1 MSETVFALLDDAS
14 DLNSSERRSRRYTQ
28 YVSSLQL
35 HRGDDYRRFFDELQ
49 QALDTGLHAVTL
61 FAYEFGHQ
69 LHGIGSNTASIDF
82 GDRLRVGTNDRHG
95 DKPCI
100 TALLFKN
107 CDRLNSEEVNDWLI
121 KESTSDAYAITG
133 TRTML
138 SAQEFVQAVDK
149 IHRYI
154 EAGDTY
160 QVNFTFP
167 LRFNFTGDPITLY
180 AALRKRQPVP
190 YGAFITFPD
199 GSSVLSLSPELFV
212 SHSEGKLTCRPMKG
226 TAAASDDH
234 ALNVQRAQTLRQD
247 EKERAENLM
256 IVDLLRNDLGRIAQT
271 GSVRVPD
278 LFSVERFGAVLQ
290 MTSTIIADARP
301 DIALSNVFEALYPCG
316 SITGAPKRR
325 SMQILNELER
335 WPRHWYTGGIGWFDP
350 PESNRPLGDFML
362 SVPIRTL
369 LLEPP
374 DQHHHRQ
381 GEMGIGAG
389 IVYDSNAEN
398 EYQECLLKAGFLTGL
413 QSTFSLFETMC
424 ATAHGCELIDRH
436 LARMA
441 SSANIFG
448 FPFDPAEARQRVA
461 TECAELSDDQDYRL
475 RLSLNARGEIQ
486 LSKSPVTPL
495 QQPVNIL
502 LSTIVMRSD
511 DLLLAHKTTLR
522 HIYDEGWKNAEALG
536 AFDTLFFNERGEL
549 TEGGRSNVFVKLNG
563 QWMTPPLSAGVLP
576 GVMRARLLEDADW
589 NAIERTISRA
599 DLQNAEA
606 VCVCNALRGVLQAQ
620 VVWHD

>member
-1 MSETVFALLDDAS
+1 MSDAVFALLDDAS
-14 DLNSSERRSRRYTQ
+14 DLTSSERRSRRYTQ
-28 YVSSLQL
+28 CTGAL
-35 HRGDDYRRFFDELQ
+35 HLHPGDDYHRFFTELQ

-61 FAYEFGHQ
+61 FSYEFGHLLQ
-69 LHGIGSNTASIDF
+69 GIGSKTAHADI
-82 GDRLRVGTNDRHG
+82 G
-95 DKPCI
+95 DKRIGSVDDGHSDRSLI
-100 TALLFKN
+100 TTLLFKA
-107 CDRLNSEEVNDWLI
+107 CDRLNFAEIDNWLI
-121 KESTSDAYAITG
+121 KTSTSDAYAVAG
-133 TRTML
+133 TRAML
-138 SAQEFVQAVDK
+138 QEREFVQAVDK

-167 LRFNFTGDPITLY
+167 LRFNFTGDPVALY
-180 AALRKRQPVP
+180 SALRKRQPVP
-190 YGAFITFPD
+190 YGALIALPD

-212 SHSEGKLTCRPMKG
+212 SHAQGKLTCRPMKG

-234 ALNVQRAQTLRQD
+234 ALNAQHAQALRED

-290 MTSTIIADARP
+290 MTSTIVADARA
-301 DIALSNVFEALYPCG
+301 DITLSDVFEALYPCG

-325 SMQILNELER
+325 SMQILHELER
-335 WPRHWYTGGIGWFDP
+335 WPRHLYTGGIGWFDP
-350 PESNRPLGDFML
+350 PEADRPLGDFML

-369 LLEPP
+369 LLEAP
-374 DQHHHRQ
+374 DQHNHRQ

-389 IVYDSNAEN
+389 IVYDSNAES
-398 EYQECLLKAGFLTGL
+398 EYQECLLKARFLTGL
-413 QSTFSLFETMC
+413 QSTFSLFETMR
-424 ATAHGCELIDRH
+424 ATARGCELLDRH
-436 LARMA
+436 LERIA
-441 SSANIFG
+441 SSAQTFG
-448 FPFDPAEARQRVA
+448 FSLDLTEARRRVA
-461 TECAELSDDQDYRL
+461 AECAEISDDQDYRL
-475 RLSLNARGEIQ
+475 RLSLNANGEIK
-486 LSKSPVTPL
+486 LTKAPVAPL
-495 QQPVNIL
+495 QQPTRVL
-502 LSTIVMRSD
+502 LSTIAMQSD

-522 HIYDEGWKNAEALG
+522 HVYDAGWKKAEAVG

-549 TEGGRSNVFVKLNG
+549 TEGGRSNVFVKING

-576 GVMRARLLEDADW
+576 GVMRARLLEDDNW
-589 NAIERTISRA
+589 NAIEHTISRA
-599 DLQNAEA
+599 DLKNAEA

>member
-1 MSETVFALLDDAS
+1 MSDAVFALLDDAS
-14 DLNSSERRSRRYTQ
+14 DLTSSERRSRRYTR
-28 YVSSLQL
+28 YAGVL
-35 HRGDDYRRFFDELQ
+35 HLYSGDDHRRFFTELQ

-61 FAYEFGHQ
+61 FAYEFGHL
-69 LHGIGSNTASIDF
+69 LHGIGSKTAYTA
-82 GDRLRVGTNDRHG
+82 LG
-95 DKPCI
+95 DKLIASDDEGHSDRPWI
-100 TALLFKN
+100 TALLFKA
-107 CDRLNSEEVNDWLI
+107 CDRLNSDEVDDWLI
-121 KESTSDAYAITG
+121 KSSTSDAYAITG
-133 TRTML
+133 TRAML
-138 SAQEFVQAVDK
+138 SAQEFVQVVDK

-160 QVNFTFP
+160 QVNLTFP
-167 LRFNFTGDPITLY
+167 LRFNFTGDPVALY
-180 AALRKRQPVP
+180 SALRKRQPVP
-190 YGAFITFPD
+190 YGAFITLPD

-212 SHSEGKLTCRPMKG
+212 SHTRGKLTCRPMKG

-234 ALNVQRAQTLRQD
+234 ALNAQRAQALRED

-290 MTSTIIADARP
+290 MTSTIVADARA
-301 DIALSNVFEALYPCG
+301 DIALSEVFEALYPCG

-325 SMQILNELER
+325 SMQILHELER
-335 WPRHWYTGGIGWFDP
+335 WPRYLYTGGIGWFDP
-350 PESNRPLGDFML
+350 PESNYSLGDFVL

-369 LLEPP
+369 LLEAP
-374 DQHHHRQ
+374 DQHHHRK

-398 EYQECLLKAGFLTGL
+398 EYQECLLKARFLTGL
-413 QSTFSLFETMC
+413 QSTFSLFETMR
-424 ATAHGCELIDRH
+424 ASARGCELLDRH
-436 LARMA
+436 LERIA
-441 SSANIFG
+441 SSAHIFG
-448 FPFDPAEARQRVA
+448 FSFDPAEARRRVA
-461 TECAELSDDQDYRL
+461 AECAAISDDQDYRV
-475 RLSLNARGEIQ
+475 RLSLNANGEIQ
-486 LSKSPVTPL
+486 LSKAPVMPI
-495 QQPVNIL
+495 QQPTQVL

-522 HIYDEGWKNAEALG
+522 HVYDEGWKHAEAAG

-563 QWMTPPLSAGVLP
+563 QWMTPPLSDGVLP
-576 GVMRARLLEDADW
+576 GVMRARLLEDANW
-589 NAIERTISRA
+589 NAIEHTITRA

-606 VCVCNALRGVLQAQ
+606 VCVCNALRGVLQAE
-620 VVWHD
+620 VVW

>member
-1 MSETVFALLDDAS
+1 MSSAVFALLDDAS
-14 DLNSSERRSRRYTQ
+14 DNASIERRSRRYTQ
-28 YVSSLQL
+28 YERAL
-35 HRGDDYRRFFDELQ
+35 HLYREDDCQSFFAELQ

-61 FAYEFGHQ
+61 FSYEFGHQ
-69 LHGIGSNTASIDF
+69 LHGIGSNIARADF
-82 GDRLRVGTNDRHG
+82 GDRLAAGTTDSHG
-95 DKPCI
+95 DKPHI

-107 CDRLNSEEVNDWLI
+107 CDRLNSDEVNDWLI

-133 TRTML
+133 TRAML

-180 AALRKRQPVP
+180 AALRQRQPVP
-190 YGAFITFPD
+190 YGALIGLPD

-212 SHSEGKLTCRPMKG
+212 SHSQGKLTCRPMKG

-234 ALNVQRAQTLRQD
+234 AQNAQRAQTLRED

-290 MTSTIIADARP
+290 MTSTIVADARA
-301 DIALSNVFEALYPCG
+301 DITLSDVFGALYPCG

-325 SMQILNELER
+325 SMQILHELER
-335 WPRHWYTGGIGWFDP
+335 WPRHLYTGGIGWFDP
-350 PESNRPLGDFML
+350 PKSSYPLGDFML

-369 LLEPP
+369 LLEAP
-374 DQHHHRQ
+374 DQNHHRQ

-398 EYQECLLKAGFLTGL
+398 EYQECLLKARFLTGL
-413 QSTFSLFETMC
+413 QSTFSLFETMR
-424 ATAHGCELIDRH
+424 ATARGCELLDRH
-436 LARMA
+436 LARLS
-441 SSANIFG
+441 SSAQVFG
-448 FPFDPAEARQRVA
+448 FAFDLAEARRRVA
-461 TECAELSDDQDYRL
+461 AECAAMADDQDYRL

-486 LSKSPVTPL
+486 LSKAPVMPI
-495 QQPVNIL
+495 QQTVDVL
-502 LSTIVMRSD
+502 LSTIVMQSD

-522 HIYDEGWKNAEALG
+522 DVYDEGWKNAEVKG

-576 GVMRARLLEDADW
+576 GVMRAQLLEDTHW
-589 NAIERTISRA
+589 NAIEHTMTRA

-606 VCVCNALRGVLQAQ
+606 VCVCNALRGVLQVQ
-620 VVWHD
+620 IVWPD

>member
-1 MSETVFALLDDAS
+1 MSDAVFALLDDAS
-14 DLNSSERRSRRYTQ
+14 DLTSSERRSRLYTQ
-28 YVSSLQL
+28 CTGAL
-35 HRGDDYRRFFDELQ
+35 HLHPGDDYHRFFTELQ

-61 FAYEFGHQ
+61 FSYEFGHLLQ
-69 LHGIGSNTASIDF
+69 GIGSKTAHADI
-82 GDRLRVGTNDRHG
+82 G
-95 DKPCI
+95 DKRIGSVDDGHSNRSLI
-100 TALLFKN
+100 TTLLFKA
-107 CDRLNSEEVNDWLI
+107 CDRLNSSEVDDWLI
-121 KESTSDAYAITG
+121 NARTSDAYAITG
-133 TRTML
+133 TRAML

-167 LRFNFTGDPITLY
+167 LRFNFTGDPVALY
-180 AALRKRQPVP
+180 SALRKRQPVP
-190 YGAFITFPD
+190 YGALIALPD

-212 SHSEGKLTCRPMKG
+212 SHAQGELTCRPMKG

-234 ALNVQRAQTLRQD
+234 AMNAQRAQALRED

-290 MTSTIIADARP
+290 MTSTIVADARA
-301 DIALSNVFEALYPCG
+301 DITLSEVFEALYPCG

-325 SMQILNELER
+325 SMQILHELER
-335 WPRHWYTGGIGWFDP
+335 WPRQLYTGGIGWFDP
-350 PESNRPLGDFML
+350 PASKYPLGDFML

-369 LLEPP
+369 LLEAP
-374 DQHHHRQ
+374 DQHNHRQ

-389 IVYDSNAEN
+389 IVYDSNAES
-398 EYQECLLKAGFLTGL
+398 EYQECLLKARFLTGL
-413 QSTFSLFETMC
+413 QSTFSLFETMR
-424 ATAHGCELIDRH
+424 ATARGCELLDRH
-436 LARMA
+436 LERIA
-441 SSANIFG
+441 SSAQTFG
-448 FPFDPAEARQRVA
+448 FSLDLTEARRRVA
-461 TECAELSDDQDYRL
+461 AECAEISDDQDYRL
-475 RLSLNARGEIQ
+475 RLSLNANGEIK
-486 LSKSPVTPL
+486 LTKAPVAPL
-495 QQPVNIL
+495 QQPTHVL
-502 LSTIVMRSD
+502 LSTIVMQSD

-522 HIYDEGWKNAEALG
+522 HIYDDGWKHAEAVG

-549 TEGGRSNVFVKLNG
+549 TEGGRSNVFVKING

-576 GVMRARLLEDADW
+576 GVMRARLLEDDNW
-589 NAIERTISRA
+589 NAIEHTITRA
-599 DLQNAEA
+599 DLKNAEA
-606 VCVCNALRGVLQAQ
+606 VCVCNALRGILQAQ

>member
-1 MSETVFALLDDAS
+1 MSSAVFALLDDAS
-14 DLNSSERRSRRYTQ
+14 DNASIERRSRRYTQ
-28 YVSSLQL
+28 YERAL
-35 HRGDDYRRFFDELQ
+35 HLYREDDYQSFFAELQ

-69 LHGIGSNTASIDF
+69 LHGIGSNTTRADF
-82 GDRLRVGTNDRHG
+82 YGRLAEDTNDSHG
-95 DKPCI
+95 DKPHI

-107 CDRLNSEEVNDWLI
+107 CDRLNSDQVNDWLI

-133 TRTML
+133 TRAML
-138 SAQEFVQAVDK
+138 SAQKFVQAVDK

-180 AALRKRQPVP
+180 AALRQRQPVP
-190 YGAFITFPD
+190 YGALIGLPD

-212 SHSEGKLTCRPMKG
+212 SHSQGKLTCRPMKG

-234 ALNVQRAQTLRQD
+234 TQNAQRVQTLRED

-290 MTSTIIADARP
+290 MTSTIVADARA
-301 DIALSNVFEALYPCG
+301 DIALSEVFEALYPCG

-325 SMQILNELER
+325 SMQILHELEQ

-369 LLEPP
+369 LLQAP
-374 DQHHHRQ
+374 DLHNHRQ

-389 IVYDSNAEN
+389 IVYDSNAES
-398 EYQECLLKAGFLTGL
+398 EYQECLLKARFLTGL
-413 QSTFSLFETMC
+413 QSTFSLFETMR
-424 ATAHGCELIDRH
+424 ATARGCELLNRH
-436 LARMA
+436 LARLS
-441 SSANIFG
+441 SSAQVFG
-448 FPFDPAEARQRVA
+448 FAFDLAEASRRVA
-461 TECAELSDDQDYRL
+461 AECAAMTDDQDYRL
-475 RLSLNARGEIQ
+475 RLSLNSRGEIQ
-486 LSKSPVTPL
+486 LSKAPVMPI
-495 QQPVNIL
+495 QQTVHVL
-502 LSTIVMRSD
+502 LSTIVMQSD

-522 HIYDEGWKNAEALG
+522 DVYDEGWKNAEAQG

-576 GVMRARLLEDADW
+576 GVMRAQLLEDTQW
-589 NAIERTISRA
+589 NAIEHTMTRA

-620 VVWHD
+620 IVWPD

>member
-1 MSETVFALLDDAS
+1 MSDAVFALLDDAS
-14 DLNSSERRSRRYTQ
+14 DLTSSERRSRRYTQ
-28 YVSSLQL
+28 HIGSLYL
-35 HRGDDYRRFFDELQ
+35 HREDDYQSFFAELQ

-61 FAYEFGHQ
+61 FAYEFGHLLQ
-69 LHGIGSNTASIDF
+69 GIGSKTAYTALGDKLIASDDEGH
-82 GDRLRVGTNDRHG
+82 GDR
-95 DKPCI
+95 PWI
-100 TALLFKN
+100 TALLFKA
-107 CDRLNSEEVNDWLI
+107 CDRLNSDEVDDWLI
-121 KESTSDAYAITG
+121 KSSTSDAYAITG
-133 TRTML
+133 TRAML
-138 SAQEFVQAVDK
+138 SAQEFLQVVDK

-167 LRFNFTGDPITLY
+167 LRFNFTGDPVALY
-180 AALRKRQPVP
+180 SALRKRQPVP
-190 YGAFITFPD
+190 YGAFITLPD

-212 SHSEGKLTCRPMKG
+212 SHARGKLTCRPMKG

-234 ALNVQRAQTLRQD
+234 ALNAQRAQALRED

-290 MTSTIIADARP
+290 MTSTIVADARA
-301 DIALSNVFEALYPCG
+301 DIALSEVFEALYPCG

-325 SMQILNELER
+325 SMQILHELER
-335 WPRHWYTGGIGWFDP
+335 WPRYLYTGGIGWFDP
-350 PESNRPLGDFML
+350 PESNYPLGDFVL

-369 LLEPP
+369 LLEAP
-374 DQHHHRQ
+374 DQHHHRK

-398 EYQECLLKAGFLTGL
+398 EYQECLLKARFLTGL
-413 QSTFSLFETMC
+413 QSTFSLFETMR
-424 ATAHGCELIDRH
+424 ASARGCELLDRH
-436 LARMA
+436 LQRIA
-441 SSANIFG
+441 SSAHIFG
-448 FPFDPAEARQRVA
+448 FSFDPAEARRRVA
-461 TECAELSDDQDYRL
+461 AECAAISDDQDYRV
-475 RLSLNARGEIQ
+475 RLSLNANGEIQ
-486 LSKSPVTPL
+486 LSKAPVMPI
-495 QQPVNIL
+495 QQPTQVL

-522 HIYDEGWKNAEALG
+522 HVYDEGWKHAEAAG

-563 QWMTPPLSAGVLP
+563 QWMTPPLSDGVLP
-576 GVMRARLLEDADW
+576 GVMRARLLEDANW
-589 NAIERTISRA
+589 NAIEHTITRA

-606 VCVCNALRGVLQAQ
+606 MYVCNALRGVLQAE
-620 VVWHD
+620 VVW

>member
-1 MSETVFALLDDAS
+1 MSDAVFALLDDAS
-14 DLNSSERRSRRYTQ
+14 DLTSSDRRSRRYTQ
-28 YVSSLQL
+28 CTGAL
-35 HRGDDYRRFFDELQ
+35 HLHPGDDYHRFFTELQ

-61 FAYEFGHQ
+61 FSYEFGHLLQ
-69 LHGIGSNTASIDF
+69 GIGSKTAHADI
-82 GDRLRVGTNDRHG
+82 G
-95 DKPCI
+95 DKRIGSVDDGHSDRSLI
-100 TALLFKN
+100 TTLLFKA
-107 CDRLNSEEVNDWLI
+107 CDRLNFAEIDNWLI
-121 KESTSDAYAITG
+121 KTSTSDAYAVAG
-133 TRTML
+133 TRAML

-167 LRFNFTGDPITLY
+167 LRFNFTGDPVALY
-180 AALRKRQPVP
+180 SALRKRQPVP
-190 YGAFITFPD
+190 YGALIALPD

-212 SHSEGKLTCRPMKG
+212 SHAQGKLTCRPMKG

-234 ALNVQRAQTLRQD
+234 ALNAQHAQALRED

-256 IVDLLRNDLGRIAQT
+256 IVDLLRNDLGRIART

-290 MTSTIIADARP
+290 MTSTIVADARA
-301 DIALSNVFEALYPCG
+301 DITLSDVFEALYPCG

-325 SMQILNELER
+325 SMQILHELER
-335 WPRHWYTGGIGWFDP
+335 WPRHLYTGGIGWFDP
-350 PESNRPLGDFML
+350 PEADRPLGDFML

-369 LLEPP
+369 LLEAP
-374 DQHHHRQ
+374 DQHNHRQ

-389 IVYDSNAEN
+389 IVYDSNAES
-398 EYQECLLKAGFLTGL
+398 EYQECLLKARFLTGL
-413 QSTFSLFETMC
+413 QSTFSLFETMR
-424 ATAHGCELIDRH
+424 ATARGCELLDRH
-436 LARMA
+436 LERIA
-441 SSANIFG
+441 SSAQTFG
-448 FPFDPAEARQRVA
+448 FSLDLTEARRRVA
-461 TECAELSDDQDYRL
+461 AECAEISDDQDYRL
-475 RLSLNARGEIQ
+475 RLSLNANGEIK
-486 LSKSPVTPL
+486 LTKAPVEPL
-495 QQPVNIL
+495 QQPTRVL
-502 LSTIVMRSD
+502 LSTIAMQSD

-522 HIYDEGWKNAEALG
+522 HVYDAGWKKAEAVG

-549 TEGGRSNVFVKLNG
+549 TEGGRSNVFVKING

-576 GVMRARLLEDADW
+576 GVMRARLLEGDNW
-589 NAIERTISRA
+589 NAIEHTISRA
-599 DLQNAEA
+599 DLKNAEA